1 MGSQWRPCGCEQR
14 LTWCLSLLPAL
25 TLPAL
30 FCVDRSAL
38 NRIIKLSNIFFFPS
52 SWPHVS
58 VLVKKEEN
66 NSILILSSTSY
77 DLTTLKTHLSL
88 WLLGFQLP
96 SALKV
101 TSSVSSLLPPLKNNN
116 NNNNNK
122 KPISFW
128 SGINFI
134 FLVHDFKV
142 ELVKGLFVSLP
153 QVSSY

>member
-1 MGSQWRPCGCEQR
+1 M
-14 LTWCLSLLPAL
+14 
-25 TLPAL
+25 
-30 FCVDRSAL
+30 
-38 NRIIKLSNIFFFPS
+38 
-52 SWPHVS
+52 
-58 VLVKKEEN
+58 LVKKEEN

-96 SALKV
+96 STLKV

-116 NNNNNK
+116 NNKKNK

-134 FLVHDFKV
+134 FLVRDFKV
-142 ELVKGLFVSLP
+142 ELVKGLFVRS
-153 QVSSY
+153 